1 MEFNGSM
8 INTEKKEKKNSEKIK
23 NLQIKKANRIHLE
36 LLSFVISEINKT
48 KNKFKSSFSYSIF
61 HSSDKEQTKSNNSW
75 QQTNESYNGDN
86 EDEELE
92 DNSSDMSC
100 EEEIII

>member
-1 MEFNGSM
+1 MEFNGNM
-8 INTEKKEKKNSEKIK
+8 INIEKKEKIISEKIK
-23 NLQIKKANRIHLE
+23 NLQFKKANKIHLE

-61 HSSDKEQTKSNNSW
+61 HNSNEEQTKSNNNW
-75 QQTNESYNGDN
+75 QQSNESYNSEND
-86 EDEELE
+86 DEELE
-92 DNSSDMSC
+92 DNSSDISC

>member
-1 MEFNGSM
+1 MEFNGNM
-8 INTEKKEKKNSEKIK
+8 INIEKKEKIISEKIK
-23 NLQIKKANRIHLE
+23 NLQFKKANKIHLE

-61 HSSDKEQTKSNNSW
+61 HNKDEEQTKNNNNW
-75 QQTNESYNGDN
+75 QQSNESYNSDN
-86 EDEELE
+86 DDEELE
-92 DNSSDMSC
+92 DNSSDISC